1 MLVATTTPKEI
12 FAYKSF
18 AVCATTTYDRAMTD
32 FINNPERNSDL
43 DEWLDYGKK
52 QGWIVPKIV
61 CQTHDMI
68 PMTERESSEY
78 DDGGEP
84 CIHVIRIF
92 EDEAD
97 QREALKGWE

>member
-1 MLVATTTPKEI
+1 
-12 FAYKSF
+12 
-18 AVCATTTYDRAMTD
+18 MTD

-78 DDGGEP
+78 DDGGDP